1 MINNKTL
8 KYFAQ
13 KTIFKLTK
21 TNKLKDYF
29 IGIIFM
35 KALFTP
41 AMILMGKMKYPVKFG
56 LIFVIVLIPLT
67 FLSYSMIN
75 LLAED
80 IVFLETEEDGVR
92 YLQAARLPMQ
102 NIQAHRGMTAAFLNG
117 ATQFKSRIMSKRQD
131 VDNFFT
137 QLQQTE
143 NELGDTLKIKGS
155 TSKLVQQWNS
165 IKANSMEQEAAVAI
179 KHHSKLVSDIL
190 ALMVKAADNSG
201 ITLDPKLDTYYMGAA
216 LVSNLPNLMENMGKA
231 RAVGSGVAA
240 KGQFN
245 SKNFVTLSVLVNNI
259 NNYAGQL
266 EAGLAAALAEN
277 VDIKRDLSS
286 MIDNNNKAIADI
298 TRLLQKDLLE
308 PEKITIA
315 SDKVFDI
322 ATQAINGSYKLF
334 DTMAPQLIS
343 IFDERIA
350 EDVNLEIIEL
360 AIVTIVLFIVFYMF
374 VGLYMSIMDN
384 LGRVGRATQNMAD
397 GNLTARL
404 KIKGNDEMQ
413 LIASDFNSMA
423 EKFEALVQQIVSATS
438 QLAAASE
445 EVAVI
450 SQQSAANLNNQRS
463 ETEQVATAMNE
474 MSATVQE
481 VARNAGDASGA
492 ATNADNEAK
501 AGNLIVGQAS
511 HSIDDLAKEVENAS
525 GVINQLSNDSD
536 KIGSVLDVIKG
547 IAEQTNLLALNAAIE
562 AARAGEQGRGFA
574 VVADEVRTLAGR
586 TQESTQEIES
596 MIDKLQSGAKNAVT
610 AMEAGREKASVGV
623 EQTKQAGEALAAIT
637 RAVTTI
643 SEMNTQIASAAEEQ
657 SATTEEMNKNI
668 ININQ
673 IADETANS
681 ADQSTS
687 ASAELSKLA
696 AELQHL
702 VSQFKIG

>member
-1 MINNKTL
+1 
-8 KYFAQ
+8 
-13 KTIFKLTK
+13 
-21 TNKLKDYF
+21 
-29 IGIIFM
+29 M
-35 KALFTP
+35 KAFFTLSM
-41 AMILMGKMKYPVKFG
+41 MIMGKMRFPVKFG
-56 LIFVIVLIPLT
+56 MIFAMVLIPLVY
-67 FLSYSMIN
+67 LSYNMVHLLTEEIN
-75 LLAED
+75 
-80 IVFLETEEDGVR
+80 FLENEEKGVT
-92 YLQAARLPMQ
+92 YLQSVRMPMQ
-102 NIQAHRGMTAAFLNG
+102 YIQQHRGMTAAYLNG
-117 ATQFKSRIMSKRQD
+117 ASEFKSRIMSKRQD
-131 VDNFFT
+131 VDKYLA

-143 NELGDTLKIKGS
+143 NELGEALKTQGS
-155 TSKLVQQWNS
+155 TGKLVRQWET
-165 IKANSMEQEAAVAI
+165 IKANSLNQKAGEAI
-179 KHHSKLVSDIL
+179 KAHSKLVADIL
-190 ALMVKAADNSG
+190 ALMVTVADNSE

-216 LVSNLPNLMENMGKA
+216 LISSLPNLMENMGQA
-231 RAVGSGVAA
+231 RAVGSGIAA
-240 KGQFN
+240 KGEFSQK
-245 SKNFVTLSVLVNNI
+245 SYVTISVLLNNI
-259 NNYAGQL
+259 DNYATQL
-266 EAGLAAALAEN
+266 AAGLAAAVAEN
-277 VDIKRDLSS
+277 DAIKRDLGS
-286 MIDNNNKAIADI
+286 MIEANNKAVS
-298 TRLLQKDLLE
+298 TMKHLLQDELIK
-308 PEKITIA
+308 PEKITIS
-315 SDKVFDI
+315 SDKIFNT
-322 ATQAINGSYKLF
+322 ATLAINGSYKLF
-334 DTMAPQLIS
+334 DAMAPELS
-343 IFDERIA
+343 KIFHERIEA
-350 EDVNLEIIEL
+350 DVNQEIIEL
-360 AIVTIVLFIVFYMF
+360 TLVAIVLFLVFYMF
-374 VGLYMSIMDN
+374 AGLYMSIMDN
-384 LGRVGRATQNMAD
+384 LGRVGKATQEMAN
-397 GNLTARL
+397 GNLTSRL

-413 LIASDFNSMA
+413 LIASDFNAMA

-501 AGNLIVGQAS
+501 AGNSIVSQAS
-511 HSIDDLAKEVENAS
+511 HSIDELAQEVENAS

>member
-1 MINNKTL
+1 MTS
-8 KYFAQ
+8 
-13 KTIFKLTK
+13 
-21 TNKLKDYF
+21 
-29 IGIIFM
+29 
-35 KALFTP
+35 LFTP
-41 AMILMGKMKYPVKFG
+41 AMVIMGKMKYPVKFA
-56 LIFVIVLIPLT
+56 LIFVIVLLPLL

-75 LLAED
+75 ILQEE
-80 IVFLETEEDGVR
+80 INFLESEKIGVK

-102 NIQAHRGMTAAFLNG
+102 HIQQHRGMTVAYLNG

-131 VDNFFT
+131 VDKYLS
-137 QLQQTE
+137 QLQAAE
-143 NELGDTLKIKGS
+143 KEFGSALKLNGTTNQLIQKW
-155 TSKLVQQWNS
+155 QS
-165 IKANSMEQEAAVAI
+165 IKANSMDQEVGETI
-179 KHHSKLVSDIL
+179 KHHSKMVADIL

-315 SDKVFDI
+315 SDKVFDT
-322 ATQAINGSYKLF
+322 ATHAINGSYKLF
-334 DTMAPQLIS
+334 DTMAPQLINN
-343 IFDERIA
+343 FDQRIS
-350 EDVNLEIIEL
+350 EDVNKEIIEL
-360 AIVTIVLFIVFYMF
+360 GLVTIVLFIVFYLF
-374 VGLYMSIMDN
+374 VGLYLSIMNN
-384 LGRVGRATQNMAD
+384 LQRVGSATQEMAD

-413 LIASDFNSMA
+413 LIANDFNAMA

-450 SQQSAANLNNQRS
+450 SQESSSNLNQQRS

-474 MSATVQE
+474 MAATVQE

-492 ATNADNEAK
+492 AANADNEAK
-501 AGNLIVGQAS
+501 AGNSIVSQAS
-511 HSIDDLAKEVENAS
+511 SSIDELAHEVENAS
-525 GVINQLSNDSD
+525 SVINQLADDSE
-536 KIGSVLDVIKG
+536 KIGSVLDVIKS

-610 AMEAGREKASVGV
+610 AMETGREKASVGV
-623 EQTKQAGEALAAIT
+623 DQTKQAGEALAAIT
-637 RAVTTI
+637 RVVTTI
-643 SEMNTQIASAAEEQ
+643 SEMNIQIASAAEEQ

-673 IADETANS
+673 LADQTATS
-681 ADQSTS
+681 ADQSTA

-696 AELQHL
+696 AELQNL
-702 VSQFKIG
+702 VGQFKIG

>member
-1 MINNKTL
+1 
-8 KYFAQ
+8 
-13 KTIFKLTK
+13 
-21 TNKLKDYF
+21 
-29 IGIIFM
+29 
-35 KALFTP
+35 
-41 AMILMGKMKYPVKFG
+41 MGKMRFPVKFG
-56 LIFVIVLIPLT
+56 MIFAMVLTPLVY
-67 FLSYSMIN
+67 LSYNMVHI
-75 LLAED
+75 LTEEID
-80 IVFLETEEDGVR
+80 FLENEVKGVT
-92 YLQAARLPMQ
+92 YLQSARMPLQ
-102 NIQAHRGMTAAFLNG
+102 YIQQHRGMTAAYLNG
-117 ATQFKSRIMSKRQD
+117 ASEFKPRIMSKRQD
-131 VDNFFT
+131 VDKYLA

-143 NELGDTLKIKGS
+143 NELGEALKTKGS
-155 TSKLVQQWNS
+155 TGKLVRQWET
-165 IKANSMEQEAAVAI
+165 IKANSLNQKVGEAI
-179 KHHSKLVSDIL
+179 KAHSKLVADIL
-190 ALMVKAADNSG
+190 ALMSTVADNSE

-216 LVSNLPNLMENMGKA
+216 LISSLPNLMENMGQA
-231 RAVGSGVAA
+231 RAVGSAIAA
-240 KGQFN
+240 KGEFSQK
-245 SKNFVTLSVLVNNI
+245 SYVKISVLLSNI
-259 NNYAGQL
+259 DNYATQL
-266 EAGLAAALAEN
+266 AAGLAAAVAEN
-277 VDIKRDLSS
+277 EVIKHDLGS
-286 MIDNNNKAIADI
+286 MIEANNKAVSEMKY
-298 TRLLQKDLLE
+298 LLQDELIK
-308 PEKITIA
+308 PEKITIS
-315 SDKVFDI
+315 SDEVFNT
-322 ATQAINGSYKLF
+322 ATHAINGSYKLF
-334 DTMAPQLIS
+334 DAMAPELS
-343 IFDERIA
+343 KIFHERIA
-350 EDVNLEIIEL
+350 ANVNKKIIEL
-360 AIVTIVLFIVFYMF
+360 VLVSIVLFLVFYMF
-374 VGLYMSIMDN
+374 AGLYMSIMDN
-384 LGRVGRATQNMAD
+384 LERVGHATQEMAD
-397 GNLTARL
+397 GNLTSRL
-404 KIKGNDEMQ
+404 TINGNDEMQ
-413 LIASDFNSMA
+413 LIASDFNAMA

-450 SQQSAANLNNQRS
+450 SQQSATNLNNQRS

-501 AGNLIVGQAS
+501 AGNLIVSQAS

-525 GVINQLSNDSD
+525 SVINQLSDDSD

-596 MIDKLQSGAKNAVT
+596 MIDKLQSGAKNAVS

-623 EQTKQAGEALAAIT
+623 DQTKQAGEALAAIT

-681 ADQSTS
+681 ADQSTT